1 MSEFGSLE
9 SQDVREHWRHEEN
22 DFTPWLADEIEAE
35 VPSHLENA
43 LGLDLEVVKREKSVG
58 KYNVDI
64 FAKVVDDR
72 RNVVIE
78 NQLNSSDHDHL
89 GKSLAYAAGVDA
101 DIIVWVAPSFND
113 EHIDALRWLNENSR
127 EGVDLFA
134 IKLEVWRIG
143 ESDPAV
149 RLNPVEKP
157 SEWKEKVK
165 RSSTELTETKK
176 LQEEFWTAF
185 RDKIRTEDTPL
196 RARKAYPQHWYNN
209 PVGKAGFKISFTI
222 NTVEDRIYTRLIINN
237 DPEVYWKLEDER
249 SDIDAEFEETLSWDE
264 PEETHGGNERSK
276 IKISRPAQLT
286 NKDEWDE
293 YLNWLIEQGKQFHE
307 VFGPRIQDLD

>member
-1 MSEFGSLE
+1 M
-9 SQDVREHWRHEEN
+9 EN
-22 DFTPWLADEIEAE
+22 
-35 VPSHLENA
+35 V
-43 LGLDLEVVKREKSVG
+43 LGLDLEVVEKEKSVG

-78 NQLNSSDHDHL
+78 NQLESSDHDHL

-101 DIIVWVAPSFND
+101 DIIVWIAPSFND
-113 EHIDALRWLNENSR
+113 EHVDALRWLNENSR

-149 RLNPVEKP
+149 RLNPIEKP
-157 SEWKEKVK
+157 SEWKEKAK
-165 RSSTELTETKK
+165 RSPKELTETKK
-176 LQEEFWTAF
+176 LQEEFWTSF
-185 RDKIRTEDTPL
+185 RDKIESEETNL

-209 PVGKAGFKISFTI
+209 PVGKTGFKLSFTI
-222 NTVEDRIYTRLIINN
+222 NTVEDRIYARFIIKN
-237 DPEVYWKLEDER
+237 DPEIYWQLEKEREEIEAKFEDE
-249 SDIDAEFEETLSWDE
+249 LSWDE

-276 IKISRPAQLT
+276 IKVSRPAQLT
-286 NKDEWDE
+286 NKQEWDT
-293 YLNWLIEQGKQFHE
+293 YLNWLMEQGGQFHE
-307 VFGPRIQDLD
+307 VVVPRVQRLV